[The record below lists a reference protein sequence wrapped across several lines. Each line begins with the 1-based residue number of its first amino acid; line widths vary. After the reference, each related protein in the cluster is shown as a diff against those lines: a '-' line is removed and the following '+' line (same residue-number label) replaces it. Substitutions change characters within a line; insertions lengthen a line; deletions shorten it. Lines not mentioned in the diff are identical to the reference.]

1 MLGSTDPDLRDGV
14 AYPVL
19 ATWIERG
26 VYDDLLAGLGDGMA
40 AGMTIGL
47 GQIGTDTRLP
57 AQLLHA
63 DPRRVHRP
71 RQPGRARG
79 AAPRCSSGA
88 TG

>member
-47 GQIGTDTRLP
+47 GQNGTDTVFRRSVSTLILP
-57 AQLLHA
+57 SASSA
-63 DPRRVHRP
+63 TTSPPSSRP
-71 RQPGRARG
+71 R
-79 AAPRCSSGA
+79 RCSSGV